1 MKRTYARYFN
11 LMRMVYTLLI
21 IVIIDSDP
29 RRENRLAPPL
39 NCPCRVMEQYRPT
52 TGQSLWLE
60 PEIIAFHVLMLRCG
74 IPMEL
79 RWINDSLSGHRQVT
93 KCTAY

>member
-29 RRENRLAPPL
+29 RRENILAPPL

-52 TGQSLWLE
+52 TGQ
-60 PEIIAFHVLMLRCG
+60 
-74 IPMEL
+74 IPMAGAG
-79 RWINDSLSGHRQVT
+79 DHRISRVDATVRHSDGAPVDQ
-93 KCTAY
+93 

>member
-39 NCPCRVMEQYRPT
+39 NCPC
-52 TGQSLWLE
+52 
-60 PEIIAFHVLMLRCG
+60 
-74 IPMEL
+74 
-79 RWINDSLSGHRQVT
+79 
-93 KCTAY
+93 